1 MNTIGER
8 ISFYI
13 DSTEGMNRARF
24 SEIVGISQAYVS
36 QICSGVR
43 EPSGRVIADICRNL
57 RISEIWL
64 RTGNGEMIETLSD
77 DQAIA
82 EFAADILADQPDSF
96 RKRLVSV
103 LSTLNEDDWA
113 VLAKIADEL
122 TNRKTDP

>member
-82 EFAADILADQPDSF
+82 EFTADILADQPDSF